1 MELTTKLAQGLGHYH
16 GKGLLEVLMDGG
28 KGIYIAPTPDDHKWK
43 RKKKKGPD
51 HSQGRRM

>member
-1 MELTTKLAQGLGHYH
+1 VELTTKLAQGLGHYH

-28 KGIYIAPTPDDHKWK
+28 QGIYIAPTPDDHKWK